1 MNHTDNSL
9 SYCLYSLL
17 FIVGVAALTIAS
29 AMSSE
34 LWVGTALLL
43 AVNINALFLMG
54 LDKSLAR
61 SVAWRVP
68 EVILFVIA
76 LLGGV
81 PGIVLGSH
89 VFRHKIRK
97 AGFQFVLLLIGL
109 AQISIVSF
117 LGIEFR

>member
-1 MNHTDNSL
+1 MNQSDNSR

-17 FIVGVAALTIAS
+17 FLVGVASLAVAGSLS
-29 AMSSE
+29 FE
-34 LWVGTALLL
+34 LWVGTSVLF

-54 LDKSLAR
+54 LDKSLAG
-61 SVAWRVP
+61 SASLRVP
-68 EVILFVIA
+68 EVLLFVIA

-109 AQISIVSF
+109 AQITIVSV

>member
-1 MNHTDNSL
+1 MNHSDNSR

-17 FIVGVAALTIAS
+17 FLVGVASLAVAGSLS
-29 AMSSE
+29 FE
-34 LWVGTALLL
+34 LWVGTSVLF

-54 LDKSLAR
+54 LDKSLAG
-61 SVAWRVP
+61 SASLRVP
-68 EVILFVIA
+68 EVLLFVIA
-76 LLGGV
+76 LLGGG

-109 AQISIVSF
+109 AQITIVSF